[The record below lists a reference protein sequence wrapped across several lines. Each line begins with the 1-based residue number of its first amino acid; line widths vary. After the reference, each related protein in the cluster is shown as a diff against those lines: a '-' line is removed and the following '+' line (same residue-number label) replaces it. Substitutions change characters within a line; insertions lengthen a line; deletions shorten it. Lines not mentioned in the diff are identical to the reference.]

1 MEKNLT
7 ALMSAFVRSYHI
19 KNSNIKVYYDKYADK
34 IITTEEYNLIKEN
47 LTNGMSFFEIDENA
61 IDKLTWIVNKR
72 MGQTVLGRSAFNKRA
87 LDNAIKLG
95 CKQYLVYASGY
106 DTSTLSCNIK
116 SFEIDRPEMIDD
128 KIKRLNNL
136 NNNIEFI
143 KADFQDNNWINNIVK
158 SSYNKNLISFNSL
171 LGISYYLTKDEFK
184 NMLLSISNII
194 KEGST
199 IIFDYET
206 NNESIE
212 STLNKKL
219 ASSAGEKMKAK
230 YCYKEI
236 EKILEECNLKIYE
249 HLDAKNITKE
259 FFYDYN
265 TLNPNLKIIMPD
277 NIAFLLAVKK

>member
-1 MEKNLT
+1 MKKNLT

-72 MGQTVLGRSAFNKRA
+72 IGQTVLSRSAFNKRA

-106 DTSTLSCNIK
+106 DTSTLTYNIK

-143 KADFQDNNWINNIVK
+143 KADFQDNNWINNIIK

-230 YCYKEI
+230 YSYKEI

-259 FFYDYN
+259 FFYNYN